1 MANGTPDEGEA
12 PVIVSVADAAMHMF
26 SAAIESLPDHND
38 SDFPARSGVVLAGLR
53 KLEAALAQAATR
65 SRVTPAV
72 IVSLSQVRNAYDDVM
87 KKAGHAQGSTLGQR
101 LYLARRKARLTV
113 EETANGAGLRA
124 DLLHAIESE
133 EPATED
139 EATKIKELITALGG

>member
-26 SAAIESLPDHND
+26 TAAIESLPDPND
-38 SDFPARSGVVLAGLR
+38 SDYPARAGVVLAGLR
-53 KLEAALAQAATR
+53 KLDGALTQAASR

-87 KKAGHAQGSTLGQR
+87 KKAGHAQGATLGQR
-101 LYLARRKARLTV
+101 LYPARRKARLTV
-113 EETANGAGLRA
+113 LEHANGAGLRA

-139 EATKIKELITALGG
+139 EATKIKELIIALGG